1 VSQTIVTNAIP
12 RIASVFNAL
21 DEITWIPTAFL
32 LTQAPFLLVY
42 GQLNTLFPAK
52 WVFLIAMIIFEIGS
66 LLSGVATSIEFLIF
80 ARAFQGV
87 GAAGIFVGIMT
98 MLADILPLQER
109 PKYFGLFG
117 GVFAL
122 SGILGPLIGGAFVDH
137 VSWRWCFY
145 INLPLAVPTFW
156 FSLQF
161 LPSKPAQIDRVSGPP
176 PPKEGQSK
184 RAAVTHRFFTRMA
197 KLDWVAV
204 VFSLGATTSLV
215 LALQW
220 GGIEKPWSSA
230 DVIATLCVAAV
241 VACLFVAWEWYK
253 GDSALVPLRLF
264 RNRTLIGSSLASCF
278 TRMAFFIAV
287 YELPLYFQAVKGH
300 SPTKSGLDLIPITL
314 SVVITG
320 GFIGFLISKFGRYWH
335 FIILGPIVGAVGFG
349 LVFTLDENS
358 SWGRII
364 GYQILMGI
372 SIGCNLQTPLLAVQA
387 DMAKEDIAQATS
399 VVTFSQFLGGIIALA
414 IAGYVARSKLVSGL
428 HEFAPDAPVDLL
440 RKSVSAL
447 GQLPADQRA
456 GALHAYVKALQWCL
470 GPLGVTASVLTSL
483 SGLIIRNVSVRKP
496 EDRPE
501 SKANSGV
508 ATPEGR
514 GSDLELQTS
523 RS

>member
-1 VSQTIVTNAIP
+1 
-12 RIASVFNAL
+12 
-21 DEITWIPTAFL
+21 
-32 LTQAPFLLVY
+32 
-42 GQLNTLFPAK
+42 
-52 WVFLIAMIIFEIGS
+52 
-66 LLSGVATSIEFLIF
+66 
-80 ARAFQGV
+80 
-87 GAAGIFVGIMT
+87 
-98 MLADILPLQER
+98 
-109 PKYFGLFG
+109 
-117 GVFAL
+117 
-122 SGILGPLIGGAFVDH
+122 
-137 VSWRWCFY
+137 
-145 INLPLAVPTFW
+145 
-156 FSLQF
+156 
-161 LPSKPAQIDRVSGPP
+161 
-176 PPKEGQSK
+176 
-184 RAAVTHRFFTRMA
+184 
-197 KLDWVAV
+197 
-204 VFSLGATTSLV
+204 

-414 IAGYVARSKLVSGL
+414 IAGYVAMV
-428 HEFAPDAPVDLL
+428 AVM
-440 RKSVSAL
+440 V
-447 GQLPADQRA
+447 
-456 GALHAYVKALQWCL
+456 
-470 GPLGVTASVLTSL
+470 
-483 SGLIIRNVSVRKP
+483 
-496 EDRPE
+496 ED
-501 SKANSGV
+501 V
-508 ATPEGR
+508 
-514 GSDLELQTS
+514 
-523 RS
+523 